1 MKSSREDKDSDFII
15 HVMLYIL
22 IQISR
27 FFIVSRDREVLNH
40 ITREYSDMQSSTN
53 MIDLNA
59 KPDSVM
65 TTTITTTGDK

>member
-27 FFIVSRDREVLNH
+27 FFIVSRDLEVLNH

>member
-1 MKSSREDKDSDFII
+1 MKSSREDKGGDFII
-15 HVMLYIL
+15 HVLLYIL

-27 FFIVSRDREVLNH
+27 VFTISKDLEVLYH
-40 ITREYSDMQSSTN
+40 ITRAYFDMQSSTN